1 MSLAEKVVV
10 ITGSTRGIGRAIAE
24 ECARRG
30 ATIVVSSRSPE
41 PVAATTVALAALS
54 PHGAAAISGIPA
66 DVSRYDDVVALRDHA
81 IATHGRI
88 DVWLNNAGV
97 SNGYRPLDEES
108 PEEIEALIAIN
119 LLGHMYSARAVIPYF
134 REHGGYL
141 MNMCGRG
148 WKGEGPPYTT
158 AYAASKA
165 AIASLTKSL
174 AAENKDCA
182 NVSVNAFVP
191 GMVDTDFYVD
201 ITCSPRLEATK
212 GNIRLALDAFGTPLP
227 EVGRRCADLLEA
239 SARRHHRQDLRPAQ
253 AGQDDAGRHE
263 DGLVGHDRQDGA
275 RVARDYGRERPAAW
289 SPTTREN

>member
-24 ECARRG
+24 ECVRRG
-30 ATIVVSSRSPE
+30 ATVVISSRSADAVRE
-41 PVAATTVALAALS
+41 AVVALS
-54 PHGAAAISGIPA
+54 DRGSVSGLTA
-66 DVSRYDDVVALRDHA
+66 DVSRYDDIVALRDHA
-81 IATHGRI
+81 LATHGRI

-108 PEEIEALIAIN
+108 PEEIASLININ
-119 LLGHMYSARAVIPYF
+119 LLGHMYAARAVIPYF

-227 EVGRRCADLLEA
+227 EVGSRCADLLEA
-239 SARRHHRQDLRPAQ
+239 APGTTTGKIYALLKMGKMIRGGTKMAWWGMTGKMAR
-253 AGQDDAGRHE
+253 G
-263 DGLVGHDRQDGA
+263 
-275 RVARDYGRERPAAW
+275 
-289 SPTTREN
+289 

>member
-1 MSLAEKVVV
+1 MTLAEKVVV
-10 ITGSTRGIGRAIAE
+10 VTGSTRGIGRAIAE

-30 ATIVVSSRSPE
+30 ATVVVSSRKPDAVE
-41 PVAATTVALAALS
+41 RAVAAVGALS
-54 PHGAAAISGIPA
+54 PRGGSAVSGIPA
-66 DVSRYDDVVALRDHA
+66 DVSRFDDVMALREHA

-88 DVWLNNAGV
+88 DIWLNNAGV
-97 SNGYRPLDEES
+97 SNGYRPLDEEGAD
-108 PEEIEALIAIN
+108 EIESLIAIN
-119 LLGHMYSARAVIPYF
+119 VLGHLYSAKAVIPYF

-148 WKGEGPPYTT
+148 WKGEGTAFTT

-182 NVSVNAFVP
+182 NVSVNGFVP

-201 ITCSPRLEATK
+201 IKCSPRLEATK

-227 EVGRRCADLLEA
+227 EVGERCADLLEA
-239 SARRHHRQDLRPAQ
+239 APGATTGKIYALLKPSKLIRGGAKMAWWGMTGKIAR
-253 AGQDDAGRHE
+253 G
-263 DGLVGHDRQDGA
+263 
-275 RVARDYGRERPAAW
+275 
-289 SPTTREN
+289 

>member
-239 SARRHHRQDLRPAQ
+239 KPGDTTGKIYALLKPGKMMRGGMKMAWWGMTGKMAR
-253 AGQDDAGRHE
+253 G
-263 DGLVGHDRQDGA
+263 
-275 RVARDYGRERPAAW
+275 
-289 SPTTREN
+289 

>member
-1 MSLAEKVVV
+1 VSLAEKVIVV
-10 ITGSTRGIGRAIAE
+10 TGSTRGIGRAIAE

-30 ATIVVSSRSPE
+30 ATVVVSSRTPDAVQRAVGE
-41 PVAATTVALAALS
+41 IAQLS
-54 PHGAAAISGIPA
+54 PRSANAVSGIPA

-81 IATHGRI
+81 LETHRRI
-88 DVWLNNAGV
+88 DVWVSNAGV
-97 SNGYRPLDEES
+97 SNGYRPLDEEGAD
-108 PEEIEALIAIN
+108 ELEALVSIN

-148 WKGEGPPYTT
+148 WKGEGPAFTA

-174 AAENKDCA
+174 AAENKDRA

-201 ITCSPRLEATK
+201 IKCSPRLEATK

-227 EVGRRCADLLEA
+227 EVGARCADLLEA
-239 SARRHHRQDLRPAQ
+239 APGSTTGRIYPMLGL
-253 AGQDDAGRHE
+253 GQ
-263 DGLVGHDRQDGA
+263 LVRGGA
-275 RVARDYGRERPAAW
+275 RMAWWGMTGKIARA
-289 SPTTREN
+289 